1 MLRCSGITKRFP
13 GVTSLDGVD
22 FSVAAGEIH
31 ALVGENGA
39 GKSTLT
45 KIIAGAY
52 RPDAGAL
59 EFDGRSAHW
68 RSPKAARKAGIQVI
82 YQEQIL
88 FPDLSVAANVFIGQE
103 PTGVMRLIN
112 YRKMREQAA
121 SILRSLG
128 AGLDVDEKTANLSV
142 ADQQI
147 VEIAKAMVGKV
158 KLLILDEP
166 TAALSGREAEMLFER
181 LTRLRQQG
189 LAIIYISH
197 RLEEI
202 FQLADRVTVL
212 KDGKLVG
219 SENVGNVDRRSLI
232 RMMVGRDLKDL
243 YPKRPE
249 SPARG
254 RPVLEVRNLSVGHQV
269 KNISFSVH
277 SGEVLGLAGMV
288 GAGRTELALAI
299 FGALPIVSGSISIDG
314 QVKRRVSPR
323 TSIKNGLALLTED
336 RKGEGLLLQ
345 LDVAANI
352 TAPRLT
358 DITRSGFLNLAVER
372 EVAQIQMTKL
382 SIKAPATSASVAN
395 LSGGNQQKILFARW
409 TRICDRVLLLD
420 EPTRG
425 VDVGSKAE
433 IYKIIREAAESGRAI
448 LMISSELP
456 ELIGMCD
463 RVIVMRQGELTGEL
477 PARELTE
484 ESIMHLAMYQG

>member
-1 MLRCSGITKRFP
+1 
-13 GVTSLDGVD
+13 VTSLDGVD
-22 FSVAAGEIH
+22 FAVDAGEIH

-39 GKSTLT
+39 GKSTLA
-45 KIIAGAY
+45 KVIAGAY
-52 RPDAGAL
+52 RPDSGAL
-59 EFDGRSAHW
+59 EFDGRPAQW
-68 RSPKAARKAGIQVI
+68 KSPKAARKAGIHVI
-82 YQEQIL
+82 YQELIL
-88 FPDLSVAANVFIGQE
+88 FPDLSVAENVFVGQE
-103 PTGVMRLIN
+103 PTGVTRLIN
-112 YRKMREQAA
+112 YRRMREQAA

-128 AGLDVDEKTANLSV
+128 AELEVDEKTGNLSV

-158 KLLILDEP
+158 RLLILDEP
-166 TAALSGREAEMLFER
+166 TAVLSGREADTLFDR
-181 LTRLRQQG
+181 LTRLKGQG
-189 LAIIYISH
+189 LAIVYISH

-202 FQLADRVTVL
+202 FRLADRVTVL

-219 SENVGNVDRRSLI
+219 CEKVGKIDRRSLI

-249 SPARG
+249 SRPTG
-254 RPVLEVRNLSVGHQV
+254 RPVLEVRNLSVGHRV
-269 KNISFSVH
+269 KNVSFNLH

-288 GAGRTELALAI
+288 GSGRTELALAI

-323 TSIKNGLALLTED
+323 LSIDSGLALLTED

-352 TAPRLT
+352 TAPRLV
-358 DITRSGFLNLAVER
+358 DITRNGFLSLSAER
-372 EVAQIQMTKL
+372 EVAQKQMTKF
-382 SIKAPATSASVAN
+382 SIKAPAPSASVAN
-395 LSGGNQQKILFARW
+395 LSGGNQQKILFGRW

-433 IYKIIREAAESGRAI
+433 IYRIIREAADTGRGI

-463 RVIVMRQGELTGEL
+463 RVIVMRQGEFTGEL
-477 PARELTE
+477 KAPEITE
-484 ESIMHLAMYQG
+484 ESIMHLVTFQG